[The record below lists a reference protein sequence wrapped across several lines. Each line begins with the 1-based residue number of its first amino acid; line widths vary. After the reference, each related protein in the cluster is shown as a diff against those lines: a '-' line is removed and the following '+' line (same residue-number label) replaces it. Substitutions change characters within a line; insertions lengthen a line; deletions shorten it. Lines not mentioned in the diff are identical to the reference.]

1 MSKTHIEHSQ
11 RIRILLA
18 DDHAVLRAGLRAL
31 LNAELDMQVIGEAES
46 GQQAVDMAR
55 ALQPDVVLMD
65 VTMPGLSGIEA
76 TRRIKAAQPETRVL
90 ALTMHDDASYLR
102 DILAAGGSGYVLKE
116 AAGDEL
122 LSAIRAVYQGGTFL
136 HPNHTRV
143 LLDDMLERDRALKWR
158 GQETGHS
165 GEWRGQETGHSGEEK
180 EERFQ
185 LLSER
190 EAQVFKLVA
199 LGHRNSEIAEML
211 HLSVKTVETYKARL
225 MEKLGLRS
233 RAALVRYA
241 LELGILDGEVA

>member
-1 MSKTHIEHSQ
+1 MSKTGAERSR
-11 RIRILLA
+11 RIRLLLA

-31 LNAELDMQVIGEAES
+31 LNAEPDMKVIGEAEN

-65 VTMPGLSGIEA
+65 VTMPVMSGPEA
-76 TRRIKAAQPETRVL
+76 TRRIKAAQPEVCVL
-90 ALTMHDDASYLR
+90 ALTMHDDTSYLR
-102 DILAAGGSGYVLKE
+102 DILEAGGSGYVLKE
-116 AAGDEL
+116 AASDEL

-136 HPNHTRV
+136 HPSHTKA
-143 LLDDMLERDRALKWR
+143 LLDDMLDRSRVHGEPAGER
-158 GQETGHS
+158 
-165 GEWRGQETGHSGEEK
+165 GERY
-180 EERFQ
+180 Q
-185 LLSER
+185 LLSDR

-225 MEKLGLRS
+225 MQKLGLRS

-241 LELGILDGEVA
+241 LELGILED

>member
-1 MSKTHIEHSQ
+1 MAQSGSEHS
-11 RIRILLA
+11 RRLRLLLV

-31 LNAELDMQVIGEAES
+31 LNAEPDLAVIGEAES
-46 GQQAVDMAR
+46 GQQAVDMTR

-65 VTMPGLSGIEA
+65 VTMPGMSGIEA
-76 TRRIKAAQPETRVL
+76 TRRIKTAHPEVQVL

-102 DILAAGGSGYVLKE
+102 DILEAGGSGYVLKE
-116 AAGDEL
+116 AASDEL

-136 HPNHTRV
+136 HPSHTKI
-143 LLDDMLERDRALKWR
+143 LLDDMLDREQAREGPAGGKQERYR
-158 GQETGHS
+158 
-165 GEWRGQETGHSGEEK
+165 
-180 EERFQ
+180 
-185 LLSER
+185 LLSDR

-225 MEKLGLRS
+225 MQKLGLRS

-241 LELGILDGEVA
+241 LKLGILED